1 MNIIEGYLFYGLL
14 FAVIVSVS
22 ALILF
27 IRDKRIESKRIQYV
41 TLTRKV
47 ILYYGLCGWRV
58 DTIHVPVNDYFE
70 LKHLFDKDGFNI
82 NKCTVECAIVGN
94 ECKYKVVNDE

>member
-1 MNIIEGYLFYGLL
+1 MKTIESYIFYGLL

-27 IRDKRIESKRIQYV
+27 IRDESKESKRVQYV

-47 ILYYGLCGWRV
+47 NLYYGLCGYRTE
-58 DTIHVPVNDYFE
+58 TINVPANDYIK
-70 LKHLFDKDGFNI
+70 LKPLLDEAGFNVD
-82 NKCTVECAIVGN
+82 NCTIECFIIGN